1 MSYSAIYPTIEA
13 WTKTHS
19 LELFTSF
26 AGEQRRFGYASSSIG
41 ECFQISI

>member
-1 MSYSAIYPTIEA
+1 MSYSTIDPIIEA
-13 WTKTHS
+13 QS

-26 AGEQRRFGYASSSIG
+26 AGEQRRFGYPSSSTG